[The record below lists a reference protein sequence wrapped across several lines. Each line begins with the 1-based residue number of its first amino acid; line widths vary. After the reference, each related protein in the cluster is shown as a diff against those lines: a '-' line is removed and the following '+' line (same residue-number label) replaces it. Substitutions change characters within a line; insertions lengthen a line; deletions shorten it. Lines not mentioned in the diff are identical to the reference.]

1 MSSLFGLSNG
11 YEQVGETPAP
21 FQPPGTK
28 KSNPLDLAA
37 MKEGIASA
45 AQGLAK
51 QVGVDGIKK
60 QDKLPEHLRPP
71 STTWDQKPGKG
82 TPGASASAFQ
92 SGFQNT
98 SPAGLGPGGVV
109 GPRNPH
115 ANPYDDPSN
124 APSGK
129 EKMNLGNKYAKSY
142 SSANPPPRVTDL
154 DDSDDESEKKPSF
167 MDELGMDKEPTR
179 KEKKKKLQKIAENP
193 GILVEAA
200 ARGDAAEVRELI
212 VDYDVPAD
220 ACAPPKK
227 TAYGDDGGSFEPTPL
242 VAAVLKGHNDVVK
255 TLLKHGA
262 NTEVLDSDGNRP
274 LHLAAMK
281 GYAEVARRLCKAKAE
296 KDAPGHAGATPLH
309 LACRKGRGE
318 VVRILVEAGAS
329 LDALDSKG
337 SAPLHAAAAGGYE
350 DVAEFLIAAGADPTR
365 KDARGK
371 TAKSVAAKKGYDG
384 VAKVIK
390 RAIREK
396 REEEEDGSDSDA

>member
-1 MSSLFGLSNG
+1 
-11 YEQVGETPAP
+11 
-21 FQPPGTK
+21 
-28 KSNPLDLAA
+28 
-37 MKEGIASA
+37 
-45 AQGLAK
+45 
-51 QVGVDGIKK
+51 
-60 QDKLPEHLRPP
+60 
-71 STTWDQKPGKG
+71 
-82 TPGASASAFQ
+82 
-92 SGFQNT
+92 
-98 SPAGLGPGGVV
+98 
-109 GPRNPH
+109 
-115 ANPYDDPSN
+115 
-124 APSGK
+124 
-129 EKMNLGNKYAKSY
+129 MNLGNKYAKSY

>member
-51 QVGVDGIKK
+51 QVGVEGIKK

-242 VAAVLKGHNDVVK
+242 VVPRCRQYPSPYSAYSSSPAAMSRNVCTVADRADASFTNL
-255 TLLKHGA
+255 TFRFPPPPSSPPPTSSFMYLA
-262 NTEVLDSDGNRP
+262 RYP
-274 LHLAAMK
+274 RCLAASTWTLK
-281 GYAEVARRLCKAKAE
+281 C
-296 KDAPGHAGATPLH
+296 
-309 LACRKGRGE
+309 
-318 VVRILVEAGAS
+318 
-329 LDALDSKG
+329 
-337 SAPLHAAAAGGYE
+337 
-350 DVAEFLIAAGADPTR
+350 IAIA
-365 KDARGK
+365 
-371 TAKSVAAKKGYDG
+371 
-384 VAKVIK
+384 
-390 RAIREK
+390 
-396 REEEEDGSDSDA
+396 

>member
-1 MSSLFGLSNG
+1 
-11 YEQVGETPAP
+11 
-21 FQPPGTK
+21 
-28 KSNPLDLAA
+28 

-51 QVGVDGIKK
+51 QVGVEGIKK

-82 TPGASASAFQ
+82 TPGA

-296 KDAPGHAGATPLH
+296 KNAPGHAGATPLH

-371 TAKSVAAKKGYDG
+371 TAKSVAAKKGYDD